1 MSFSKRRI
9 AVLGCGSWGTALAHH
24 LRSLD
29 HEVCI
34 SGREKDV
41 LEAIEKR
48 AENPVFFP
56 GQALAKGISAES
68 DLQKTVKGKDIVVFA
83 VPSQAMR
90 QVTSSLKGKVAENT
104 LLINAAKGLEEDS
117 LKRMSEVIS
126 EELAAKERIAVLSGP
141 SFALEVVQNQP
152 TAVAAAAENLDVA
165 EEVRDVFHGKNFRVY
180 WTTDVVG
187 VELGGVLK
195 NVMAIAA
202 GLSDG
207 LGFGHNAR
215 AALLTR
221 GLREIERLSV
231 SLGGKTETVTGLSGL
246 GDLLL
251 TATGDLSRNRRVGL
265 ALAKGK
271 DLDSILKELG
281 QVAEG
286 VKVASMAV
294 KLAKHQGVEMP
305 ITSTV
310 NAILERQTSVE
321 SAIEQLLSRAP
332 ATDY

>member
-1 MSFSKRRI
+1 MSFSKRSI

-24 LRSLD
+24 LCSLG

-41 LEAIEKR
+41 LEAIEKQ
-48 AENPVFFP
+48 AKNPVFFP
-56 GQALAKGISAES
+56 GQSLTSGIRGEA
-68 DLQKTVKGKDIVVFA
+68 DLDKAVKGRDVVVFA

-90 QVTSSLKGKVAENT
+90 QVANDIKGKVAEGA

-117 LKRMSEVIS
+117 LKRMSVVIG
-126 EELAAKERIAVLSGP
+126 EELGSEERIAVLSGP

-152 TAVAAAAENLDVA
+152 TAVAAAGKSLDVA

-180 WTTDVVG
+180 WTTDIVG

-221 GLREIERLSV
+221 GLREVERLSV

-265 ALAKGK
+265 ALAKGN
-271 DLDSILKELG
+271 DLENILKELG

-294 KLAKHQGVEMP
+294 KLAKRQGVEMP
-305 ITSTV
+305 ITSAV
-310 NAILERQTSVE
+310 NAILEGQTSVE

-332 ATDY
+332 ATDF